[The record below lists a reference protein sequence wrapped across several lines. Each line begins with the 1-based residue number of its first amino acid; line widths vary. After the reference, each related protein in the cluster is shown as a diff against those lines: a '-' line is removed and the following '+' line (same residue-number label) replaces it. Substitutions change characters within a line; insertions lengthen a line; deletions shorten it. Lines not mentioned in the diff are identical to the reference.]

1 MADEINRPRKIDRQS
16 ISADVT
22 GQTMTDLHLRDRDT
36 VIVICDEDDGV
47 KVYFRGR
54 LAAPVGKMSNGSPL
68 QWLWHLAYHLTTIDK
83 RINGDESDVTDHDV
97 DMTLVKTMFE
107 SPLRSR
113 STIL

>member
-1 MADEINRPRKIDRQS
+1 MAEELDKPRVIDRQS
-16 ISADVT
+16 ISVDVT

-36 VIVICDEDDGV
+36 VIVICDDGDGV

-54 LAAPVGKMSNGSPL
+54 LAAPVGKMSSGSPL
-68 QWLWHLAYHLTTIDK
+68 QWLWHLAYHLATIDK
-83 RINGDESDVTDHDV
+83 RINGDESEVADHDV

-113 STIL
+113 A

>member
-1 MADEINRPRKIDRQS
+1 MAEELNRPREIDRQS
-16 ISADVT
+16 ISVDVT

-36 VIVICDEDDGV
+36 AIVICDDGDGV

-54 LAAPVGKMSNGSPL
+54 LASPVGKMSSGSPL
-68 QWLWHLAYHLTTIDK
+68 QWLWHLAYHLTAIGK
-83 RINGDESDVTDHDV
+83 RINGDESEVTDRDV

-113 STIL
+113 STVL